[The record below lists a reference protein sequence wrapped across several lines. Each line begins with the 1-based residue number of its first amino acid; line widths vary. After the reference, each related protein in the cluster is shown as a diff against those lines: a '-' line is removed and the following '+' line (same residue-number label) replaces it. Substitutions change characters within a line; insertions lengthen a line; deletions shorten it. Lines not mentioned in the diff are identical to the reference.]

1 MAGSVSLPDL
11 IKAIRGQIPADKCD
25 LLEDLVQKLQK
36 REVRLNRQEFL
47 HKVRDIA
54 GEDAPA
60 LRHAL
65 KQLAV
70 DRSPSAPPGT
80 SPQLGNGFHLPST
93 ELSPADLAVSNEAGG
108 SSAMPNGEGAEGG
121 LGVSLLSSCPV
132 AALGTV
138 PTLSVGDVDLS
149 VPAAACAACDASAP
163 SGAVVSDVAVK
174 QEVVKSEAPAE
185 IGAAGPS
192 CAPSG
197 AMCAPDLAAAVAA
210 GGTASV
216 AGSSIPGGAMPHT
229 GMPGTGVV
237 GGFAGPAAPA
247 GPCGQACAPCG
258 VPGLPGSQASGVPP
272 GVPGG
277 APGGAAPAPGAA
289 ASAGQQQR
297 LEVAAAAVL
306 VHAAS
311 CKNAACPVPHCNKM
325 KKIHSH
331 FLECNTVECPICKK
345 LKPLTYIHAKH
356 CVAAPGEQCVIPYC
370 ARAKRELQVLMQQ
383 RQMQSGQQRTM
394 CGCGMPGM
402 MGAAG
407 ASASGIGTLFGC
419 QGSGASGPL
428 APNGIGGLADPATV
442 HQHAHYLL
450 VLAHVMKCTN
460 HECAVPECKPTK
472 DLVTNHTRSCR
483 QGDAC
488 LFPRCALSKKLMRH
502 HRECPDQACAICLPL
517 RRRLAAAKMG
527 AVASAPPQQQ
537 IRRKPTKRK
546 KGEEEEEEDGH
557 AGTEG
562 GAKRKRKMDTANG
575 TGGRGGG
582 GSKKGRH
589 SAHVAVE
596 TQEVQMTAE
605 HDVLESGFSVSVH
618 FPTGRRGTAEE
629 GRGEWRPGVV
639 MRAYT
644 SSHDD
649 EPVYDIMMLSGVEE
663 KVVSHNRCRMVCGG
677 CLTDKRVFKP
687 PPMFC
692 EKCFTAIHQRWSYW
706 EEEGDEGGVKLCK
719 RCYADIRGDPHPDKK
734 LAELVQAG
742 AGAGM
747 VGRGQNVSS
756 IDRFIEKKEKDRPE
770 YVDNW
775 VQCDECHAWLHW
787 TCALYKGE
795 DTPDDC
801 LFFCEECRET
811 RAKMLP
817 KELVIPTAGEL
828 PETQLSEILQK
839 NLASELKE
847 QGITCAPVTVRVV
860 SNIET
865 SSKIEEIG
873 SAVSAQKGSAAAKNQ
888 KEFPYRSKCILA
900 FQRVQG
906 HEICF
911 FAMYVQEYG
920 SDCPEPNTNRVYI
933 SYLDSV
939 RYFESSPDGQRTF
952 VYHSMLI
959 NYLGYAKELGYQFG
973 HIWVSP
979 PKQGDDYIF
988 YAHPEVMLNK
998 RMGLLKLKE
1007 WYEKMLEVAKEKKV
1021 IFNFQ
1026 DMVEEY
1032 KDMESAADIPIFSGD
1047 HWAASITSKIVEL
1060 NKKQSEANAGKKKE
1074 KVSVQERKT
1083 EASTKAGG
1091 GSGSAAAAAVGS
1103 AAAGSSSAKGAGA
1116 GSSSSGGVMSAD
1128 KQDEAILNQINEEM
1142 RSMRN
1147 HFIVVTLTEQKKGQ
1161 KPGVIVDP
1169 VPLMSNEFVDTRS
1182 AFLEKCQMYHWQ
1194 FDELRNAQ
1202 HSTLM
1207 LLYYLHGMYKEAR
1220 KRMAETKALE
1230 AGRSGPS
1237 ATASSSNTHS
1247 AAVAAA
1253 EAQRTRSS
1261 RIEMAMHDWTQL
1273 LNHANE
1279 AALKET
1285 WQLPP
1290 EELFQ
1295 RILVQ
1300 INRSKRDILQDK
1312 YNQCKDPACPLQTRS
1327 VFIRV
1332 LKRIAESFMSCLLS
1346 MSTKR

>member
-1 MAGSVSLPDL
+1 M
-11 IKAIRGQIPADKCD
+11 
-25 LLEDLVQKLQK
+25 
-36 REVRLNRQEFL
+36 
-47 HKVRDIA
+47 
-54 GEDAPA
+54 
-60 LRHAL
+60 
-65 KQLAV
+65 
-70 DRSPSAPPGT
+70 
-80 SPQLGNGFHLPST
+80 
-93 ELSPADLAVSNEAGG
+93 
-108 SSAMPNGEGAEGG
+108 
-121 LGVSLLSSCPV
+121 
-132 AALGTV
+132 
-138 PTLSVGDVDLS
+138 
-149 VPAAACAACDASAP
+149 
-163 SGAVVSDVAVK
+163 
-174 QEVVKSEAPAE
+174 
-185 IGAAGPS
+185 
-192 CAPSG
+192 
-197 AMCAPDLAAAVAA
+197 
-210 GGTASV
+210 
-216 AGSSIPGGAMPHT
+216 
-229 GMPGTGVV
+229 
-237 GGFAGPAAPA
+237 
-247 GPCGQACAPCG
+247 
-258 VPGLPGSQASGVPP
+258 
-272 GVPGG
+272 
-277 APGGAAPAPGAA
+277 
-289 ASAGQQQR
+289 
-297 LEVAAAAVL
+297 
-306 VHAAS
+306 
-311 CKNAACPVPHCNKM
+311 
-325 KKIHSH
+325 
-331 FLECNTVECPICKK
+331 
-345 LKPLTYIHAKH
+345 
-356 CVAAPGEQCVIPYC
+356 
-370 ARAKRELQVLMQQ
+370 
-383 RQMQSGQQRTM
+383 
-394 CGCGMPGM
+394 
-402 MGAAG
+402 
-407 ASASGIGTLFGC
+407 
-419 QGSGASGPL
+419 
-428 APNGIGGLADPATV
+428 
-442 HQHAHYLL
+442 
-450 VLAHVMKCTN
+450 
-460 HECAVPECKPTK
+460 
-472 DLVTNHTRSCR
+472 
-483 QGDAC
+483 GDA
-488 LFPRCALSKKLMRH
+488 
-502 HRECPDQACAICLPL
+502 
-517 RRRLAAAKMG
+517 G
-527 AVASAPPQQQ
+527 
-537 IRRKPTKRK
+537 
-546 KGEEEEEEDGH
+546 
-557 AGTEG
+557 
-562 GAKRKRKMDTANG
+562 ANG

-589 SAHVAVE
+589 SAQHQAVE

-605 HDVLESGFSVSVH
+605 HDVLESGFSVSVL

-629 GRGEWRPGVV
+629 VRGDWKPGVV

-644 SSHDD
+644 SPHDD

-706 EEEGDEGGVKLCK
+706 EEEGDDGGIKLCK
-719 RCYADIRGDPHPDKK
+719 RCYADTRGDAHPDKK

-742 AGAGM
+742 AGKGRLGPAAG
-747 VGRGQNVSS
+747 GHNVS
-756 IDRFIEKKEKDRPE
+756 IDRFVEKKEKDRPE

-811 RAKMLP
+811 RAKALP
-817 KELVIPTAGEL
+817 KELVIPSASEL
-828 PETQLSEILQK
+828 PETTLSEILQK
-839 NLASELKE
+839 NLAAELKE

-939 RYFESSPDGQRTF
+939 RYFESSPEGQRTF

-979 PKQGDDYIF
+979 PKMGDDYIF
-988 YAHPEVMLNK
+988 YAHPEVMLSK

-1007 WYEKMLEVAKEKKV
+1007 WYEKMLDVAKEKKI
-1021 IFNFQ
+1021 IFDFQ
-1026 DMVEEY
+1026 DMLEEY
-1032 KDMESAADIPIFSGD
+1032 KDIDSAADIPIFSGD

-1060 NKKQSEANAGKKKE
+1060 NKSNQANASKKKE
-1074 KVSVQERKT
+1074 KNVPERKT

-1091 GSGSAAAAAVGS
+1091 GSGSAAAAAGGS
-1103 AAAGSSSAKGAGA
+1103 AAAGSSGAKGAA
-1116 GSSSSGGVMSAD
+1116 GSSGGVMSAD
-1128 KQDEAILNQINEEM
+1128 AQEEALVNQIQEEM

>member
-1 MAGSVSLPDL
+1 
-11 IKAIRGQIPADKCD
+11 
-25 LLEDLVQKLQK
+25 
-36 REVRLNRQEFL
+36 
-47 HKVRDIA
+47 
-54 GEDAPA
+54 
-60 LRHAL
+60 
-65 KQLAV
+65 
-70 DRSPSAPPGT
+70 
-80 SPQLGNGFHLPST
+80 
-93 ELSPADLAVSNEAGG
+93 
-108 SSAMPNGEGAEGG
+108 
-121 LGVSLLSSCPV
+121 
-132 AALGTV
+132 
-138 PTLSVGDVDLS
+138 
-149 VPAAACAACDASAP
+149 
-163 SGAVVSDVAVK
+163 
-174 QEVVKSEAPAE
+174 
-185 IGAAGPS
+185 
-192 CAPSG
+192 
-197 AMCAPDLAAAVAA
+197 
-210 GGTASV
+210 
-216 AGSSIPGGAMPHT
+216 
-229 GMPGTGVV
+229 
-237 GGFAGPAAPA
+237 
-247 GPCGQACAPCG
+247 
-258 VPGLPGSQASGVPP
+258 
-272 GVPGG
+272 
-277 APGGAAPAPGAA
+277 
-289 ASAGQQQR
+289 
-297 LEVAAAAVL
+297 
-306 VHAAS
+306 
-311 CKNAACPVPHCNKM
+311 M

-383 RQMQSGQQRTM
+383 RQQQGQRSLG
-394 CGCGMPGM
+394 GCSMTGMS
-402 MGAAG
+402 MGGAG
-407 ASASGIGTLFGC
+407 AGASGIGTLFGC
-419 QGSGASGPL
+419 QGSSASGPL
-428 APNGIGGLADPATV
+428 APNGLGGLADPATV

-527 AVASAPPQQQ
+527 AVASSAPPPQQ
-537 IRRKPTKRK
+537 IRRKPAKRK

-557 AGTEG
+557 QETVG
-562 GAKRKRKMDTANG
+562 GAKRKRKMGDAGANG
-575 TGGRGGG
+575 TGGRGAG

-589 SAHVAVE
+589 SAQHQAVE

-605 HDVLESGFSVSVH
+605 HDVLESGFSVSVL

-629 GRGEWRPGVV
+629 GRGDWKPGVV

-706 EEEGDEGGVKLCK
+706 EEEGDDGGIKLCK
-719 RCYADIRGDPHPDKK
+719 RCYADTRGDPHPDKK

-742 AGAGM
+742 AGKGRMVPSAG
-747 VGRGQNVSS
+747 GHNVS
-756 IDRFIEKKEKDRPE
+756 IDRFVEKKEKDRPE

-811 RAKMLP
+811 RAKALP
-817 KELVIPTAGEL
+817 KELVIPSASEL
-828 PETQLSEILQK
+828 PETTLSEILEK
-839 NLASELKE
+839 NLAAELKE
-847 QGITCAPVTVRVV
+847 QGISCAPVIVRVV

-939 RYFESSPDGQRTF
+939 RYFESSPEGQRTF
-952 VYHSMLI
+952 VYHSILI

-979 PKQGDDYIF
+979 PKMGDDYIF
-988 YAHPEVMLNK
+988 YAHPEVMLSK

-1007 WYEKMLEVAKEKKV
+1007 WYEKMLDVAKEKKI
-1021 IFNFQ
+1021 IFDFQ
-1026 DMVEEY
+1026 DMLEEY
-1032 KDMESAADIPIFSGD
+1032 KDIDSAADIPIFSGD

-1060 NKKQSEANAGKKKE
+1060 NKSNQENAKKKKE
-1074 KVSVQERKT
+1074 KNVSERKT

-1103 AAAGSSSAKGAGA
+1103 AAAGSSGAKGGA
-1116 GSSSSGGVMSAD
+1116 SSSSGVMSAD
-1128 KQDEAILNQINEEM
+1128 AQEEALVNQIQEEM

-1147 HFIVVTLTEQKKGQ
+1147 HFIVVTLTEQKKGH

-1182 AFLEKCQMYHWQ
+1182 AFLEKCQMCAPPLLRFRSAPPPLTARPPPTPPPPPPPPPSDPRLAPLRGRYHWQ

>member
-1 MAGSVSLPDL
+1 M
-11 IKAIRGQIPADKCD
+11 
-25 LLEDLVQKLQK
+25 
-36 REVRLNRQEFL
+36 RLNRQEFL

-70 DRSPSAPPGT
+70 DRSPSAPPGE

-93 ELSPADLAVSNEAGG
+93 ELSSADLALPGEAGA
-108 SSAMPNGEGAEGG
+108 SSAIPNGVGAEGG
-121 LGVSLLSSCPV
+121 LGVSLLSTGP
-132 AALGTV
+132 AATLGTV
-138 PTLSVGDVDLS
+138 PTLSAGDVGLGG
-149 VPAAACAACDASAP
+149 PAAACAACDASAP
-163 SGAVVSDVAVK
+163 SGAGVADGAVK

-185 IGAAGPS
+185 GGAAGPS
-192 CAPSG
+192 GAPAG
-197 AMCAPDLAAAVAA
+197 ATCTPDLAAAIAA
-210 GGTASV
+210 GGSASI
-216 AGSSIPGGAMPHT
+216 AGASIPGVPLS
-229 GMPGTGVV
+229 GMPGASVV
-237 GGFAGPAAPA
+237 GGFGGPAAPA
-247 GPCGQACAPCG
+247 AAACGQACAPCG
-258 VPGLPGSQASGVPP
+258 VPGLPGSQAPP
-272 GVPGG
+272 GVPGAAPG
-277 APGGAAPAPGAA
+277 AAAPGGAVPAPGSGAA

-383 RQMQSGQQRTM
+383 RQQQGQRSLG
-394 CGCGMPGM
+394 GCSMTGMS
-402 MGAAG
+402 MGGAG
-407 ASASGIGTLFGC
+407 AGASGIGTLFGC

-428 APNGIGGLADPATV
+428 APNGLGGLADPATV

-527 AVASAPPQQQ
+527 AVASSAPPQQQ
-537 IRRKPTKRK
+537 IRRKPAKRK
-546 KGEEEEEEDGH
+546 KGEEDEEDGDGH
-557 AGTEG
+557 QETVG
-562 GAKRKRKMDTANG
+562 GAKRKRKMGDAGANG
-575 TGGRGGG
+575 AGGRGGG

-589 SAHVAVE
+589 SAQHQAVE

-605 HDVLESGFSVSVH
+605 HDVLESGFSVSVL

-629 GRGEWRPGVV
+629 VRGDWKPGVV

-644 SSHDD
+644 SPHDD

-706 EEEGDEGGVKLCK
+706 EEEGDDGGIKLCK
-719 RCYADIRGDPHPDKK
+719 RCYADTRGDAHPDKK

-742 AGAGM
+742 AGKGRLGPAAG
-747 VGRGQNVSS
+747 GHNVS
-756 IDRFIEKKEKDRPE
+756 IDRFVEKKEKDRPE

-811 RAKMLP
+811 RAKALP
-817 KELVIPTAGEL
+817 KELVIPSASEL
-828 PETQLSEILQK
+828 PETTLSEILQK
-839 NLASELKE
+839 NLAAELKE

-939 RYFESSPDGQRTF
+939 RYFESSPEGQRTF

-979 PKQGDDYIF
+979 PKMGDDYIF
-988 YAHPEVMLNK
+988 YAHPEVMLSK

-1007 WYEKMLEVAKEKKV
+1007 WYEKMLDVAKEKKI
-1021 IFNFQ
+1021 IFDFQ
-1026 DMVEEY
+1026 DMLEEY
-1032 KDMESAADIPIFSGD
+1032 KDIDSAADIPIFSGD

-1060 NKKQSEANAGKKKE
+1060 NKSNQANASKKKE
-1074 KVSVQERKT
+1074 KNVPERKT

-1091 GSGSAAAAAVGS
+1091 GSGSAAAAAGGS
-1103 AAAGSSSAKGAGA
+1103 AAAGSSGAKGAA
-1116 GSSSSGGVMSAD
+1116 GSSGGVMSAD
-1128 KQDEAILNQINEEM
+1128 AQEEALVNQIQEEM

-1182 AFLEKCQMYHWQ
+1182 AFLEKCQMCVPPRFRPRCAPPLPLTARPRPAPPRASPTLAFGPTACTPAWQ
-1194 FDELRNAQ
+1194 VSLAVRRATQ
-1202 HSTLM
+1202 CSA
-1207 LLYYLHGMYKEAR
+1207 LHA
-1220 KRMAETKALE
+1220 
-1230 AGRSGPS
+1230 
-1237 ATASSSNTHS
+1237 H
-1247 AAVAAA
+1247 AAVLPARHVQGGSQAYGGD
-1253 EAQRTRSS
+1253 ESLGGGPQRAVGYG
-1261 RIEMAMHDWTQL
+1261 EQ
-1273 LNHANE
+1273 
-1279 AALKET
+1279 
-1285 WQLPP
+1285 
-1290 EELFQ
+1290 
-1295 RILVQ
+1295 
-1300 INRSKRDILQDK
+1300 
-1312 YNQCKDPACPLQTRS
+1312 
-1327 VFIRV
+1327 
-1332 LKRIAESFMSCLLS
+1332 
-1346 MSTKR
+1346 